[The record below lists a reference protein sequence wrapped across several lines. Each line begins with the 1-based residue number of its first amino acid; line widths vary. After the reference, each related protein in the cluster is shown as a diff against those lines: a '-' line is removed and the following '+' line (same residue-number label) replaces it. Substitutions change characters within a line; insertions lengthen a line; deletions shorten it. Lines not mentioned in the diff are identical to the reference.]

1 VLKNV
6 YRRHLV
12 RAYRQNLS
20 QERKRQL
27 ELKVLAESV
36 FKGHK
41 KNYKD
46 SVGSWF
52 IDERINKEHMTQI
65 NNFVSTNFASGEM
78 LRYTAPVTKYD
89 RRGYKAR
96 DRFFLLTD
104 RALYLLDGKTY
115 KQKHRLPLDKIDFCV
130 TNVRD
135 SLMLVRIPMELKKD
149 KGDLI
154 LEVPHIIEC
163 CVWILDVTGRRQII
177 QIVDTGSL
185 SHSLVRG
192 KDGTI
197 EIKIGNEPSITKAK
211 SGHLIVIAGQ

>member
-1 VLKNV
+1 MKFEENEIKIKS
-6 YRRHLV
+6 
-12 RAYRQNLS
+12 NFS
-20 QERKRQL
+20 
-27 ELKVLAESV
+27 
-36 FKGHK
+36 GHK

-46 SVGSWF
+46 SIGAWF
-52 IDERINKEHMTQI
+52 IDERINKENMTQV
-65 NNFVSTNFASGEM
+65 NNFVSTNFENGEV
-78 LRYTAPVTKYD
+78 LRYAAPVTKYD

-96 DRFFLLTD
+96 DRFFLLSD

-163 CVWILDVTGRRQII
+163 CVWILDVTGRRQIL
-177 QIVDTGSL
+177 QIVDTGSYVFL
-185 SHSLVRG
+185 F
-192 KDGTI
+192 
-197 EIKIGNEPSITKAK
+197 
-211 SGHLIVIAGQ
+211 